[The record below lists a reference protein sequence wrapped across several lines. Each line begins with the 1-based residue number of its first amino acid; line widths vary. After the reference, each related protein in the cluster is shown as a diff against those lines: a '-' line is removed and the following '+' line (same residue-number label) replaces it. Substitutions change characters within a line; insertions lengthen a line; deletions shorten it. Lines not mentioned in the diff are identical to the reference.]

1 MVIIRLFRAITMILI
16 GVLYYV
22 YNHWANFLI
31 LFVLIP
37 TIGVFIISLFFLVEG
52 PNYLYGAERE
62 K

>member
-1 MVIIRLFRAITMILI
+1 MILI
-16 GVLYYV
+16 GVLYYI

-52 PNYLYGAERE
+52 PNYLYGA
-62 K
+62 